1 MAKVTGLAHITIKG
15 VRVHSEKGATL
26 EVGGKVGKSAVSTSG
41 FVGTY
46 TDEIKPGK
54 ITFSIIHTDKDDLTV
69 YQNLRDEPVTF
80 ETDAGQT
87 YLINRAGT
95 VGDVKLKGNTFE
107 IEMEGD
113 PAELL

>member
-1 MAKVTGLAHITIKG
+1 MALTGLSYINIKG
-15 VRVHSEKGATL
+15 GRVRSEKGATL
-26 EVGGKVGKSAVSTSG
+26 EVGGKVGKSALSTTG
-41 FVGTY
+41 FEGTF

-54 ITFSIIHTDKDDLTV
+54 VSFSVIHTDKDDLTT

-80 ETDAGQT
+80 ETDSGQT

-95 VGDVKLKGNTFE
+95 VGEVKLKGNTFDV
-107 IEMEGD
+107 EMEGD